1 MAPHDGSLLD
11 KVQALATARHE
22 RIVELLGTLVR
33 QPTFEA
39 RQCAAATRLTAQAMR
54 EAGFEV
60 DEYAPRNPAGEALPV
75 VIGWLGP
82 RRPQPD
88 ILLCAHI
95 DTSPPGN
102 GWTRDPFGA
111 ECADGFLFGRGAV
124 VSKSDAAGFIHA
136 AAAAH
141 AQLRDGAAHSIA
153 VAITSDEGSGGYF
166 GAAYILDELRL
177 RPAMA
182 ILPGVTDVATIAH
195 NGCVQVKVR
204 IGGTACHQSLLP
216 PGEDAMRHATLL
228 QGALYALADRLAS
241 RRSATAGVPGPT
253 LNVTRIFGGTE
264 FGMAP
269 RDVEIWIDRRV
280 TPDEQ
285 LESAQSEI
293 IATIEK
299 QPGPGGTRL
308 SYEVVR
314 MAEPMRPSANQE
326 HFVQLLSDE
335 AARAFGKRL
344 AVLGSTLYTDAR
356 WFSNAGIPTLMYGAG
371 EADIQLSGAN
381 GIDERVP
388 LECLRQA
395 PAILARAIA
404 RFILERQHR

>member
-1 MAPHDGSLLD
+1 MTPQDGSLSD
-11 KVQALATARHE
+11 KAQECAAANHD
-22 RIVELLGTLVR
+22 RIVDLVAALVR
-33 QPTFEA
+33 QPTFEP
-39 RQCAAATRLTAQAMR
+39 RQCGAATRLTAEAMR
-54 EAGFEV
+54 EAGFAV
-60 DEYAPRNPAGEALPV
+60 DEYAPRNPAGETLPV

-82 RRPQPD
+82 RTDQPD

-111 ECADGFLFGRGAV
+111 ECAQGFLFGRGAV

-141 AQLRDGAAHSIA
+141 AQLPPGNHSIA

-182 ILPGVTDVATIAH
+182 IFPGVTDVATIAH
-195 NGCVQVKVR
+195 NGCVQAKIR
-204 IGGTACHQSLLP
+204 ISGTACHQSLLP
-216 PGEDAMRHATLL
+216 PEEDAMRHATLL
-228 QGALYALADRLAS
+228 CGDLYRLADRLAA

-253 LNVTRIFGGTE
+253 LNVTRIAGGTE

-280 TPDEQ
+280 TPEEELDQ
-285 LESAQSEI
+285 VRMEI
-293 IATIEK
+293 IEMIEN
-299 QPGPGGTRL
+299 QPGPGRTRL

-314 MAEPMRPSANQE
+314 LAEPMRPAENQQ
-326 HFVQLLSDE
+326 HFVRLLGEE
-335 AARAFGKRL
+335 AQAAYGKRL

-395 PAILARAIA
+395 PAILARAIT
-404 RFILERQHR
+404 RFILERQP